1 MHLAVFLLLNLQV
14 RSATVREEVATRHPE
29 GGGQARTTFVPS
41 ARLLSHRSPLKSTSS
56 KASLLY
62 PGNLDTTRAWKIFH
76 CELFLTVTCHPAML
90 TSPAAPLDSQPPMAN
105 GQELPKP
112 ARGDIYTFGGR
123 LTVTN
128 AAANIF
134 VVYNRRPTET
144 TSTPPSG
151 LSLDFVMG
159 NVYLIDATFISPFT
173 EGTSRSGNLVK
184 GLGLQSEGCHLGD
197 TSIETVY
204 DDIVCVVTN
213 QPGADCNI
221 GTVAGNVVTVCNM
234 GCHQENS
241 LPENVK
247 ISTIV
252 GFELK
257 EPPIVSGGGLKRALS
272 AWASLTFP
280 PSWWNLRPAKPTST
294 ETTRVPN
301 CNPFLVQQAPPRHN
315 KHANKKTKM
324 PKKEAKKPK
333 KEVKTPKKG
342 PKRKKVKGSGPGPL
356 ATGANCIP
364 IQRRPAARLGMT
376 GDGTSDIQ
384 WKIKKEPIY

>member
-1 MHLAVFLLLNLQV
+1 
-14 RSATVREEVATRHPE
+14 
-29 GGGQARTTFVPS
+29 
-41 ARLLSHRSPLKSTSS
+41 
-56 KASLLY
+56 
-62 PGNLDTTRAWKIFH
+62 
-76 CELFLTVTCHPAML
+76 
-90 TSPAAPLDSQPPMAN
+90 MAN
-105 GQELPKP
+105 AQELPKP
-112 ARGDIYTFGGR
+112 GPGDIYTFGGR

-159 NVYLIDATFISPFT
+159 NVYLIDATFISPFA
-173 EGTSRSGNLVK
+173 EGTARSGNLVK

-234 GCHQENS
+234 GCRQES
-241 LPENVK
+241 SPPKNVK

-252 GFELK
+252 GFELE

-280 PSWWNLRPAKPTST
+280 PGWWNFPPAKPTST
-294 ETTRVPN
+294 GTTRVPDR
-301 CNPFLVQQAPPRHN
+301 NPFIVQQAPPRHD
-315 KHANKKTKM
+315 KQANKKTKT
-324 PKKEAKKPK
+324 PKKEPKKPK
-333 KEVKTPKKG
+333 KEGKIQKKG
-342 PKRKKVKGSGPGPL
+342 PKSPKRKKVGCSGPGPI

-364 IQRRPAARLGMT
+364 IQWRPAARLGTT
-376 GDGTSDIQ
+376 GDGASDM
-384 WKIKKEPIY
+384 KIKQEKTY

>member
-1 MHLAVFLLLNLQV
+1 
-14 RSATVREEVATRHPE
+14 
-29 GGGQARTTFVPS
+29 
-41 ARLLSHRSPLKSTSS
+41 
-56 KASLLY
+56 
-62 PGNLDTTRAWKIFH
+62 
-76 CELFLTVTCHPAML
+76 
-90 TSPAAPLDSQPPMAN
+90 MAN
-105 GQELPKP
+105 SQDLPRP
-112 ARGDIYTFGGR
+112 AKGDIYIFGGR
-123 LTVTN
+123 LTITN

-134 VVYNRRPTET
+134 VVYNRRPTDT
-144 TSTPPSG
+144 TNTPPSG

-159 NVYLIDATFISPFT
+159 NVYLIDASFISPFA
-173 EGTSRSGNLVK
+173 EGTARSGNLVK

-213 QPGADCNI
+213 QPGAECNI

-234 GCHQENS
+234 GCRQESSPPKNIKFS
-241 LPENVK
+241 K
-247 ISTIV
+247 IV
-252 GFELK
+252 GFELE

-280 PSWWNLRPAKPTST
+280 PSWWNFPPAKPIST
-294 ETTRVPN
+294 ETTRVPE

-315 KHANKKTKM
+315 KQTNKKPKT

-333 KEVKTPKKG
+333 KEGKTPKKG
-342 PKRKKVKGSGPGPL
+342 LRRNKVKGSGPGPL

-376 GDGTSDIQ
+376 GDGSADIQ
-384 WKIKKEPIY
+384 GKVKQETSY